1 MRAPSNSQLKAIK
14 HLRGPAE
21 IIAGPGSGKTFTIIK
36 RILYL
41 IEHYQISPE
50 QILVITFT
58 KAAALEMQKR
68 YEEAVSKLSSIQ
80 SHVRFGTFHSI
91 CYYILKQSGNFSAD
105 SLLKDSDKRKIIS
118 IILANHGYEKKCN
131 YELIDNMLSEISRQ
145 KNIPDKE
152 NYLSVGEFSSEEF
165 SVMKEEY
172 QQQLEE
178 QGKLDFDDMI
188 GKCLELLVS
197 HPEILSKYRN
207 QFRYLMV
214 DEFQDINMPQYNVVK
229 LLAGEDANL
238 LVVGDD
244 DQAIYGFRGASPGV
258 MKRFQED
265 FPNCTQIM
273 LTENYRSGQEIVKLA
288 GKVID
293 RNKERFSKEFIP
305 IRKHGEISF
314 YQLESRKEEEERLIR
329 DICVLTDEVINN
341 SALILRTNREVFQ
354 YRELLKAS
362 GVKVKE
368 IKPNEENIFR
378 SFMVED
384 ISAYLNFLY
393 RGQKRSDFLK
403 FMNKPN
409 HYFTRLALLHET
421 VNEEDMF
428 WYYYQNETMKRTIRG
443 YFKHLSLAK
452 SLSPYMAVSLFRK
465 TLGYERYIREKSES
479 YMIYENWLKQ
489 LDKLQELLKDY
500 GNNIDAEQFFRD
512 LEDKQGKSERSEEK
526 RITQGISVITMHGAK
541 GLEFEH
547 VFLPDVNEGIIP
559 SKNCREASEV
569 EEERRLLYVAITRA
583 RDSLHIYATKERNR
597 KPSSFLNGIILPQ

>member
-1 MRAPSNSQLKAIK
+1 MAENMEIMDAMDIDTKEQQFDEDIENIIDLLEEKSYFKARDEILKHNEVDI
-14 HLRGPAE
+14 GE
-21 IIAGPGSGKTFTIIK
+21 ILEEVLEELGIEKTIILFRMLPK
-36 RILYL
+36 DVSVEVFSYL
-41 IEHYQISPE
+41 PTDDQLAI
-50 QILVITFT
+50 VDGITDR
-58 KAAALEMQKR
+58 ER
-68 YEEAVSKLSSIQ
+68 NYIIQ
-80 SHVRFGTFHSI
+80 
-91 CYYILKQSGNFSAD
+91 
-105 SLLKDSDKRKIIS
+105 
-118 IILANHGYEKKCN
+118 E
-131 YELIDNMLSEISRQ
+131 
-145 KNIPDKE
+145 
-152 NYLSVGEFSSEEF
+152 
-165 SVMKEEY
+165 
-172 QQQLEE
+172 
-178 QGKLDFDDMI
+178 LDFDDMI

-288 GKVID
+288 RKVID

-329 DICVLTDEVINN
+329 DICVLTDEVIND

-362 GVKVKE
+362 GVKIKE

-421 VNEEDMF
+421 VNEEDML

-489 LDKLQELLKDY
+489 LDKMQELLKDY

-559 SKNCREASEV
+559 RKNCREASEV